1 MTSNTKTTLPLQ
13 AKHTIYQSSSRTT
26 YHRLFFPNIESAWLL
41 YLRVWEDRNLF
52 WEIETIRKI
61 WWMEVVWFGSQRG
74 DVRGAGLGG
83 RMGEMGDGTCVERV
97 GMEGG
102 WLGCWDRG
110 REGFLLGRC
119 VSALRTGQSETMK
132 KRKKRKFFCRS
143 MDGTTWLDSARL
155 ASRSQKVIVQS
166 RHWEAESIIWLS
178 SAGLKCY
185 RFIEW

>member
-1 MTSNTKTTLPLQ
+1 MVN
-13 AKHTIYQSSSRTT
+13 
-26 YHRLFFPNIESAWLL
+26 EGGV
-41 YLRVWEDRNLF
+41 VWEPAR
-52 WEIETIRKI
+52 R
-61 WWMEVVWFGSQRG
+61 R
-74 DVRGAGLGG
+74 RGAGFGG

-132 KRKKRKFFCRS
+132 ERKKRKFFCRS

-178 SAGLKCY
+178 SAGLECY
-185 RFIEW
+185 RFIE